1 MDAVPTRR
9 VIPDIQVKAVAVL
22 GQKRVDEVMAWAKSV
37 GGDPA
42 LALAADL
49 ERCIMDEQARRAFP
63 RLGPA
68 HGGKEHIR
76 MESLI
81 HLSGLAALDGRP
93 ISDEEGAGLLGISS
107 RSFRAMTKTPERIL
121 SFPAERVAV
130 FRERARFRYSFSV
143 AS

>member
-1 MDAVPTRR
+1 MDA
-9 VIPDIQVKAVAVL
+9 ISASQVNPNIMTKALVRL
-22 GQKRVDEVMAWAKSV
+22 GQKRVDQVQAWADSV
-37 GGDPA
+37 GADVA

-49 ERCIMDEQARRAFP
+49 EQLIRDEQARRAFP

-68 HGGKEHIR
+68 HGGEEHIR
-76 MESLI
+76 MEYI
-81 HLSGLAALDGRP
+81 THLQGLACLDGRP